1 MKPGPQSN
9 AFVDPKILVPE
20 KKNVVKMKSL
30 LENFPELS
38 LQQNF
43 FSISK
48 TDENESH
55 TCESIHDLAYNDTP
69 FLSPLLISA
78 FMILLNKPISVY
90 ILENGH
96 FVTAID
102 QDINSLSIA
111 KKLKEEFRN
120 IFFHQI
126 NFKDLDLLNLGK
138 EKFDFILLD
147 LGFSSDQLDDSKI
160 GLSFK
165 INSNLNMNYL
175 GGDKN
180 AYKIINHYNK
190 DELQRVFYFYG
201 EINQAEKL
209 AKYIVNQRSIK
220 SIDTNFELIKILRD
234 SGVNFRS
241 KKIHFATQAFQAL
254 RIETNKE
261 LDNLVEFLKKVHDYL
276 DIDAYLAIISFHSL
290 EDRIVKNYF
299 KENKL
304 KKNKDFNNK
313 KNWGFENLTKKPII
327 ASNSEIY
334 ENHRSRSAK
343 LRVGKFIN

>member
-1 MKPGPQSN
+1 MIRDQHIPIMTN
-9 AFVDPKILVPE
+9 EILSFIDG
-20 KKNVVKMKSL
+20 KKNLSILDCTFGRGGHSRKF
-30 LENFPELS
+30 LES
-38 LQQNF
+38 
-43 FSISK
+43 
-48 TDENESH
+48 
-55 TCESIHDLAYNDTP
+55 
-69 FLSPLLISA
+69 
-78 FMILLNKPISVY
+78 
-90 ILENGH
+90 GH
-96 FVTAID
+96 YVTAID
-102 QDINSLSIA
+102 QDINSSSIA

-120 IFFHQI
+120 IFFHKT

-175 GGDKN
+175 GGDIN
-180 AYKIINHYNK
+180 AYKIINQYDK

-254 RIETNKE
+254 RIESNNE
-261 LDNLVEFLKKVHDYL
+261 LENLETFLVKVHEYL
-276 DIDAYLAIISFHSL
+276 KINACLAVISFHSL

-299 KENKL
+299 RDNKIT
-304 KKNKDFNNK
+304 KNNKD
-313 KNWGFENLTKKPII
+313 WGFETQTKKPIV
-327 ASNSEIY
+327 ASKLEVL
-334 ENHRSRSAK
+334 ENNRSRSAK
-343 LRVGKFIN
+343 LRVGKFVN